1 MPPEDDSLYY
11 ADILITIEN
20 YVIKSMTT
28 PPPPKKKKC
37 KQTTA
42 PPPLPPKK
50 KKNYENDLQQVLAM
64 PLTT

>member
-20 YVIKSMTT
+20 YVIKSL
-28 PPPPKKKKC
+28 PP
-37 KQTTA
+37 
-42 PPPLPPKK
+42 PPKK